1 MLTSHSPAEE
11 YQVSDSFYASFKS
24 KKKERD
30 WYLISGVIEQE
41 MDWLFSQTTDIFLTN
56 NTSVV
61 SLQLLC
67 TGRII
72 KSTEYVNF
80 LVRSTVL
87 PFLMVASFAY
97 VAGWICVQVPFLLG
111 ILLSAFLHDWN
122 ISLHH
127 AQPYDIPFPLMTA
140 WSKLQ
145 GFKLALDTAW
155 QVDVLEAHIWAQ
167 LAAWYHPSYPR
178 SHTYFDA

>member
-1 MLTSHSPAEE
+1 
-11 YQVSDSFYASFKS
+11 
-24 KKKERD
+24 
-30 WYLISGVIEQE
+30 

-97 VAGWICVQVPFLLG
+97 VAG
-111 ILLSAFLHDWN
+111 
-122 ISLHH
+122 
-127 AQPYDIPFPLMTA
+127 
-140 WSKLQ
+140 
-145 GFKLALDTAW
+145 
-155 QVDVLEAHIWAQ
+155 
-167 LAAWYHPSYPR
+167 
-178 SHTYFDA
+178 